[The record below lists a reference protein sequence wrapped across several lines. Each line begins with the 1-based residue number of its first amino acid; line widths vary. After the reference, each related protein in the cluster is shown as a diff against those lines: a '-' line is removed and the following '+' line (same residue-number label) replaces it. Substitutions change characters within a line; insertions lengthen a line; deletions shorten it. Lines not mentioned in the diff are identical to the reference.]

1 MTGTN
6 RRQFIKAAGGAGL
19 VGMTGL
25 SGCIGGFGGGS
36 GGNGGSDAT
45 NIGMVYALGGLGDK
59 SFNDMA
65 NKGIKAAKENL
76 NISFKNAEP
85 SGPDDFKTLQRKFAQ
100 SKSPNYELVTC
111 VGFAQTSAL
120 QENAKAFPDQKFTI
134 IDSVVERDNVSSI
147 VFKEH
152 QGSFQVGYLAGLL
165 SSMSFSAG
173 AGETND
179 QKVVGFVGGQEVPLI
194 KKFEAGYMAGVKHAD
209 DSFEIRSAY
218 AGTWSD
224 PAKGKEIALS
234 MYDEGADIVYHA
246 AGGTGTGV
254 FKAAAERGRY
264 AIGVDSDQS
273 RSAPDYADVIVA
285 SMVKHVDTAVQRT
298 VKNVVEDSFKGGSV
312 TSLGLSKDG
321 VEAIIGRNFKDAI
334 PKDVTSKLEDSR
346 KAIVNGDIQVPE
358 KPKNVQ

>member
-1 MTGTN
+1 MTGIN
-6 RRQFIKAAGGAGL
+6 RRQFIKATGGAGL

-25 SGCIGGFGGGS
+25 SGCMGSLGGGS
-36 GGNGGSDAT
+36 GDDT
-45 NIGMVYALGGLGDK
+45 TKIGMVYALGGLGDK

-65 NKGIKAAKENL
+65 HSGIQAAEEEL
-76 NISFKNAEP
+76 SISFENAEP
-85 SGPDDFKTLQRKFAQ
+85 NGPDDFKTLQRQFAQ
-100 SKSPNYELVTC
+100 KDFDLVTC

-120 QENAKAFPDQKFTI
+120 EENAKNFPDQKFTI

-165 SSMSFSAG
+165 STMEFSEG

-179 QKVVGFVGGQEVPLI
+179 DKVVGFVGGQEVPLI

-209 DSFEIRSAY
+209 PEFEIRSAY

-234 MYDEGADIVYHA
+234 MYDEGADFVYHA

-254 FKAAAERGRY
+254 FKAAKERGRY

-273 RSAPDYADVIVA
+273 KTAKETADVIVA
-285 SMVKHVDTAVQRT
+285 SMVKHVDTAVQNT
-298 VKNVVEDSFKGGSV
+298 VRNVVNDEFEGGNI

-321 VEAIIGRNFKDAI
+321 VEAVIGRNFTNSMPDE
-334 PKDVTSKLEDSR
+334 VMSKLDESR
-346 KAIVNGDIQVPE
+346 KAIVDGDIEVPT
-358 KPKNVQ
+358 KPEDVE